1 VRGKLEVGFA
11 PHIHIRESVPKVM
24 WAVFF
29 SLIPA
34 GLAGVY
40 IFGLPALRVII
51 VSVLSC
57 VIAEALIQKLRHKR
71 ITIGDGSA
79 ALTGLLLA
87 YNLSSSVPFWIP
99 LAGGLFAIAICKQV
113 FGGLGANI
121 FNPALAA
128 RAFLL
133 ASWPKQMT
141 DFVRPWTLDSVSS
154 ATPLAILKEGKALAL
169 SDMGLSYR
177 DLFLGQRSGC
187 LGEVCIL
194 ALLLGALYL
203 LWKGYIWGHAPA
215 GFIFTLGAL
224 SWVFGAKGYFQGDFL
239 FSILSGGVILG
250 AFFMATD
257 YVTTP
262 LSKKGQ
268 LVFGIGCGALAFVIR
283 RFAGYPEGVSYSIL
297 IMNAV
302 TPLIDRY
309 VRPRRYGVKSLG
321 SLGV

>member
-1 VRGKLEVGFA
+1 MRGKLEVGFA

-57 VIAEALIQKLRHKR
+57 VIAEALIQRLRHKK
-71 ITIGDGSA
+71 ITVGDGSA

-87 YNLSSSVPFWIP
+87 YNLSPSVPFWMP

-141 DFVRPWTLDSVSS
+141 NFVRPFSLDAVSS
-154 ATPLAILKEGKALAL
+154 ATPLAMLKEGKALAL
-169 SDMGLSYR
+169 SDMGLSYW

-187 LGEVCIL
+187 LGEVCVL

-203 LWKGYIWGHAPA
+203 LWKGYVWPQAPA
-215 GFIFTLGAL
+215 GFIIALGAL
-224 SWVFGAKGYFQGDFL
+224 SWIFGAKGYFQGDFL
-239 FSILSGGVILG
+239 FSILSGGVVLG

-262 LSKKGQ
+262 LTKNGQ
-268 LVFGIGCGALAFVIR
+268 LVFGIGCGLIAFVIR
-283 RFAGYPEGVSYSIL
+283 RFGGYPEGVSYSIL
-297 IMNAV
+297 MMNAV
-302 TPLIDRY
+302 TPLIDRW

>member
-1 VRGKLEVGFA
+1 MQGKLEVGFA
-11 PHIHIRESVPKVM
+11 PHIHTRESVAKVM
-24 WAVFF
+24 WQVFF

-34 GLAGVY
+34 GIAGVY
-40 IFGLPALRVII
+40 IFGLPALRVILI
-51 VSVLSC
+51 SVFSC
-57 VIAEALIQKLRHKR
+57 VITEALIQKLRHKK
-71 ITIGDGSA
+71 ITLGDGSA

-87 YNLSSSVPFWIP
+87 YNLSPSVPFWIP
-99 LAGGLFAIAICKQV
+99 LAGGLFAIAICKQA

-141 DFVRPWTLDSVSS
+141 DFVRPFTLDAISS
-154 ATPLAILKEGKALAL
+154 ATPLAMLKEGKVAAL
-169 SDMGLSYR
+169 SDMGLSYW
-177 DLFLGQRSGC
+177 DLFLGRRSGC

-194 ALLLGALYL
+194 ALALGVVYL
-203 LWKGYIWGHAPA
+203 LWKGYIWPQTPA
-215 GFIFTLGAL
+215 GFIVTLGAL

-262 LSKKGQ
+262 LTKKGQ
-268 LVFGIGCGALAFVIR
+268 LVFGAGCGALAFVIR
-283 RFAGYPEGVSYSIL
+283 GFGGYPEGVSYSIL

-302 TPLIDRY
+302 VPLIDRY
-309 VRPRRYGVKSLG
+309 VRPRRYGAK
-321 SLGV
+321 

>member
-1 VRGKLEVGFA
+1 MQDRLAVSSS
-11 PHIHIRESVPKVM
+11 PHIHSRESVAKVM

-29 SLIPA
+29 ALMPSGVA
-34 GLAGVY
+34 GIF
-40 IFGLPALRVII
+40 IFGFSAFKVIV

-57 VIAEALIQKLRHKR
+57 ILTEAIIQKLTHRK
-71 ITIGDGSA
+71 ITISDGSA

-87 YNLSSSVPFWIP
+87 YNLSSTVPLWIP
-99 LAGGLFAIAICKQV
+99 LIGGIFAIAICKQA

-133 ASWPKQMT
+133 TSWPKHMT
-141 DFVRPWTLDSVSS
+141 AFVRPFSVDGITS
-154 ATPLAILKEGKALAL
+154 ATPLMLFKEGKVENFTQA
-169 SDMGLSYR
+169 GLSYW
-177 DLFLGQRSGC
+177 DLFLGRRGGC
-187 LGEVCIL
+187 IGEVCVL
-194 ALLLGALYL
+194 ALLIGAVYL
-203 LWKGYIWGHAPA
+203 LWKGYIWWHTPA

-224 SWVFGAKGYFQGDFL
+224 SYMFGKQGFFKGDFL
-239 FSILSGGVILG
+239 FSVLSGGLILG

-262 LSKKGQ
+262 LTKKGQ
-268 LVFGIGCGALAFVIR
+268 FIFGIGCGVIAFVIR
-283 RFAGYPEGVSYSIL
+283 RFGGYPEGVSYSIL

-309 VRPRRYGVKSLG
+309 VRPRKYGGK
-321 SLGV
+321 